1 MADSL
6 RSGYVL
12 INSVMQ
18 REKNAPF
25 GGFGH
30 SGIDR
35 EGGQSSLRF
44 YSEGK
49 ATLIACADTEIPKM
63 GLTSQDND

>member
-1 MADSL
+1 
-6 RSGYVL
+6 
-12 INSVMQ
+12 VMQ

-49 ATLIACADTEIPKM
+49 ATLIACENADISKM
-63 GLTSQDND
+63 GMTSQDNH